1 MLRYAVELVVGGGQ
15 VVGMST
21 STERGSI
28 DRTVSSIGGALG
40 AYENVLQKLN
50 LKVVRRFA
58 VHKFSLASGTKILA
72 LD

>member
-40 AYENVLQKLN
+40 AYENVLEAESEGCSPLRSTQ
-50 LKVVRRFA
+50 
-58 VHKFSLASGTKILA
+58 ILA
-72 LD
+72 CFWNENTST